1 MGRWHTEHYEDTRDY
16 IVGGSLNLIKK
27 DNPDYSD
34 EKLEILEY
42 GLTGLYIF
50 ISKSIVIFTIAYFLG
65 ILRIYFTVPV
75 PQG

>member
-1 MGRWHTEHYEDTRDY
+1 MRDY
-16 IVGGSLNLIKK
+16 IVSGSLNLIKR

-50 ISKSIVIFTIAYFLG
+50 ISKS
-65 ILRIYFTVPV
+65 
-75 PQG
+75 